1 MSQFGLM
8 IGDKH
13 SYRDYHLI
21 LSKRSIGYPEP
32 KSKTVNVFGRNG
44 VIDLTPF
51 LLDYP
56 VYENR
61 QLSFTF
67 SVLQNEIRRAAW
79 EKYFSEVANEL
90 QGKIMKI
97 ILDDDKNFYYR
108 GKVTINSFDTNKNIG
123 EIVINVDAEPY
134 KIEIR
139 KSEGN
144 WLWDTF
150 SFVDGVIYNADF
162 IISGEKEV
170 SCPNL
175 KKPVVP
181 ELTCSAA
188 MTVKFNDVTYSLS
201 SGSNKLAEIVLKEG
215 NNILT
220 FTGSGT
226 VHITYDRG
234 SL

>member
-1 MSQFGLM
+1 MN
-8 IGDKH
+8 
-13 SYRDYHLI
+13 HLLAI
-21 LSKRSIGYPEP
+21 
-32 KSKTVNVFGRNG
+32 
-44 VIDLTPF
+44 
-51 LLDYP
+51 
-56 VYENR
+56 
-61 QLSFTF
+61 
-67 SVLQNEIRRAAW
+67 SVQ
-79 EKYFSEVANEL
+79 
-90 QGKIMKI
+90 KI

-134 KIEIR
+134 KIEVR
-139 KSEGN
+139 KSEGD

-162 IISGEKEV
+162 IISGEKAA

-201 SGSNKLAEIVLKEG
+201 SGSNKLAEIVLKISIHAPVKVRPALRKHG
-215 NNILT
+215 AT
-220 FTGSGT
+220 
-226 VHITYDRG
+226 
-234 SL
+234 